1 MTFHTRVSD
10 FQMQT
15 AAIRDVRTDVFV
27 REQAI
32 PFELEYDENDLTC
45 THAVAYDGLKP
56 VATGRLDFQ
65 QQGRIGR
72 VAVLESYRR
81 RGLGTLIMQAL
92 EKEARAGNLTQIWFH
107 AQVSAVPF
115 YLSLGYAVVGDEF
128 MEADIPHVS
137 MEKQL
142 VQPL

>member
-10 FQMQT
+10 FQTQFT
-15 AAIRDVRTDVFV
+15 AIRDVRTDVFV
-27 REQAI
+27 REQSI
-32 PFELEYDENDLTC
+32 PLALEYDEHDLTC
-45 THAVAYDGLKP
+45 THAVVYDGLKP

-81 RGLGTLIMQAL
+81 RGLGTLVMQAL
-92 EKEARAGNLTQIWFH
+92 EEMARSGQADQLWFH
-107 AQVSAVPF
+107 AQISAVPF
-115 YLSLGYAVVGDEF
+115 YLSLGYSVVGDEF

-142 VQPL
+142 A